1 MKKLTLFFIM
11 LLAAVMTFAQEHRKK
26 FSPEKFQ
33 ADLESYITKE
43 AGLSP
48 QQASDFFPVYRE
60 MQTKQRKVFDRM
72 RQMGRIKPSTDKEC
86 KAQIRQHDDMDLE
99 LKQIQQNYHN
109 RFFGI
114 LPASKVYDVL
124 KAEDRFY
131 RQSFKG
137 MRQRMNRR

>member
-11 LLAAVMTFAQEHRKK
+11 LLAAVMTFAQEHHKK

>member
-1 MKKLTLFFIM
+1 
-11 LLAAVMTFAQEHRKK
+11 
-26 FSPEKFQ
+26 
-33 ADLESYITKE
+33 
-43 AGLSP
+43 
-48 QQASDFFPVYRE
+48 